1 MLIAF
6 GHNDPKDD
14 ERFADVHLAYPA
26 ALRRMLVGA
35 RARGGIPVLLTSI
48 ERRRFEDGHAVPT
61 HGGYPQAVRALAAE
75 EDVPLID
82 LSHLTLEMWEADG
95 EERSKE
101 TFLWLEPGQWP
112 GFPDGERDD
121 THLSTAGA
129 TRVAKLVTTG
139 LRELGLLP

>member
-1 MLIAF
+1 MLF
-6 GHNDPKDD
+6 
-14 ERFADVHLAYPA
+14 RS
-26 ALRRMLVGA
+26 LVGA